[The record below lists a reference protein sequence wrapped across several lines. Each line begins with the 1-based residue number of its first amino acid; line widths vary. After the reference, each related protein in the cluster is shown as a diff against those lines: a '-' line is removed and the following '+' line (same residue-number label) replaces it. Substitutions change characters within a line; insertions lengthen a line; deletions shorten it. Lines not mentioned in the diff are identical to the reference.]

1 MERQRHAWSGM
12 AKRGVR
18 VGGVGGEKLLQGGS
32 NLPAKY
38 GRGLTGV
45 KIEKW
50 ELGETLEKLLAKE
63 TFRFVNLVAEIKE
76 PWDQC

>member
-1 MERQRHAWSGM
+1 MLEGFDLEGSSC
-12 AKRGVR
+12 R
-18 VGGVGGEKLLQGGS
+18 VAATSPSPNMG
-32 NLPAKY
+32 A
-38 GRGLTGV
+38 RLTGV

-63 TFRFVNLVAEIKE
+63 SLRFVNLVAKIKE